1 MEGREPDLVE
11 EKIWELIRQQLNGL
25 KVLEDLRRQLPL
37 LVVRRIALSFENEN
51 PTWKKNYFNYI
62 EPF

>member
-11 EKIWELIRQQLNGL
+11 EKIRELIRHQLNGL

-51 PTWKKNYFNYI
+51 PTWKKI
-62 EPF
+62 T